1 MLSGLRVLIV
11 EDDPVLSD
19 DLSEIIT
26 AAEGVVVG
34 PVATVKDARAL
45 IKGGAIVNVAVLD
58 VNLTDGVVTPVLEAL
73 QARGVPVLVYTGG
86 AVPEDV
92 RRRHPSLVSLA
103 KPVRPARL
111 TGEIRRVATKAAH
124 GAA

>member
-11 EDDPVLSD
+11 EDEPVLSD

-34 PVATVKDARAL
+34 PVATVKEARAL
-45 IKGGAIVNVAVLD
+45 IKDRVVFDVAILD

-73 QARGVPVLVYTGG
+73 QARGVP
-86 AVPEDV
+86 
-92 RRRHPSLVSLA
+92 S
-103 KPVRPARL
+103 
-111 TGEIRRVATKAAH
+111 H
-124 GAA
+124 GAYPTNLHARGGRR

>member
-11 EDDPVLSD
+11 EDEPMLAD

-26 AAEGVVVG
+26 EAEGVVVG
-34 PVATVKDARAL
+34 PVATVKEARAI
-45 IKGGAIVNVAVLD
+45 IKDRVVFDVAVLD

-73 QARGVPVLVYTGG
+73 QARGVPVVVYTGG
-86 AVPEDV
+86 TVPDDV
-92 RRRHPSLVSLA
+92 RQRHPSLVSLA

-111 TGEIRRVATKAAH
+111 TGEIRRVARKADQ

>member
-11 EDDPVLSD
+11 EDEPVLSD

-34 PVATVKDARAL
+34 PVATVKEARAL
-45 IKGGAIVNVAVLD
+45 IKCGVAFDVAILD

-73 QARGVPVLVYTGG
+73 HARGVPVLVYTGG
-86 AVPEDV
+86 MVPEDV

-111 TGEIRRVATKAAH
+111 TGEIRRVVTRAAQ

>member
-11 EDDPVLSD
+11 EDEPVLSD
-19 DLSEIIT
+19 DLNELIT

-34 PVATVKDARAL
+34 PVATVKEARTL
-45 IKGGAIVNVAVLD
+45 IKGGAAFDVAVLD

-86 AVPEDV
+86 TVPEDV

-111 TGEIRRVATKAAH
+111 TGEIRRVATKAAQ
-124 GAA
+124 AAV

>member
-11 EDDPVLSD
+11 EDEPVLSD
-19 DLSEIIT
+19 DLSEIVT

-45 IKGGAIVNVAVLD
+45 IKDRVVFDVAILD

-73 QARGVPVLVYTGG
+73 RARGVPVLVYTGG

-92 RRRHPSLVSLA
+92 RRRHPSLVLLT

-111 TGEIRRVATKAAH
+111 TGEIRRVATRAAQ

>member
-11 EDDPVLSD
+11 EDEAVLAD

-34 PVATVKDARAL
+34 PVATVREARAL
-45 IKGGAIVNVAVLD
+45 MKCGVAFDVAILD
-58 VNLTDGVVTPVLEAL
+58 VNLSDGVVTPVLEAL

-86 AVPEDV
+86 TVPEDV

-111 TGEIRRVATKAAH
+111 TGEIRRVATRATQ
-124 GAA
+124 GAV

>member
-11 EDDPVLSD
+11 EEPVLSD

-34 PVATVKDARAL
+34 PVATVKEARAL
-45 IKGGAIVNVAVLD
+45 IKCGVAFDVAILD
-58 VNLTDGVVTPVLEAL
+58 VNLSDGVVTPVLEAL
-73 QARGVPVLVYTGG
+73 QARGIPVLVYTGG
-86 AVPEDV
+86 TVPEDE

-111 TGEIRRVATKAAH
+111 IGEIRRVATRATQ

>member
-11 EDDPVLSD
+11 EDEPVLSD

-26 AAEGVVVG
+26 EAEGVVVG
-34 PVATVKDARAL
+34 PVATVREARAL
-45 IKGGAIVNVAVLD
+45 IKCGVAFDVAILD
-58 VNLTDGVVTPVLEAL
+58 VNLSDGVVTPVLEAL

-86 AVPEDV
+86 TLPEDV

-111 TGEIRRVATKAAH
+111 TGEIRRVATNAAQ